1 MVGGSGW
8 SLGCLGYSGG
18 SHLTRS
24 RTLGRPDEVGEVRG
38 GGGREERK
46 RKNREN
52 DRGEKERERKWRR
65 EERN

>member
-1 MVGGSGW
+1 MVGGCGW

-38 GGGREERK
+38 GGREERK